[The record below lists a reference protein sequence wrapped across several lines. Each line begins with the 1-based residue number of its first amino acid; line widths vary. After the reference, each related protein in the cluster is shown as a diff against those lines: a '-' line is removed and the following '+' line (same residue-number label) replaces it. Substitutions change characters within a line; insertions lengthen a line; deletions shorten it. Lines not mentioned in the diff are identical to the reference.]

1 MEKNDIIVLGTGIK
15 EYVLLGLLLKYP
27 KIKKIMLNQEDIK
40 ICQIN
45 KNKFIGEDS
54 PSLTLSQLWSNF
66 NKGDKPPEQYGEDK
80 DWNID
85 LIPKIIM
92 TNSPLTKLLIITDV
106 SHYIEWKN
114 IEEVFVYQYDK
125 GGMFSSAKG
134 KIYKVP
140 SSQEDIVNSDLMGM
154 FEKNRCKKFYNFV
167 QNYNEKE
174 QNENNEININSTFN
188 DVIQYFGLE
197 INTVDFIG
205 HAIALYSNNNFI
217 ENKAI
222 NTIKKI
228 KFYFSCFET
237 KNKNIFY
244 TTPFLFPIW
253 GLQKIYK
260 NYDRQYYLY
269 DFRYINNC
277 NVEEIIYDENSKFK
291 GIKTDKGDYIYGSIL
306 LSEPSYMI
314 KFKKVQIKSRI
325 IRRICL
331 MNHPIPDTN
340 NCDSC
345 QIIIPQSQIGKKNDI
360 YILQLGYGHC
370 VCKKG
375 YYIIIISTFDDE
387 TEINSQLAPAM
398 EIIGSTLECL
408 DKVYTYY
415 EPIDKSFNDNIYISN
430 SLMPQSHF
438 ENDFDDIIDEFQ
450 KITETKLQFD
460 NVSTKSSV
468 EQYNHNYNS

>member
-1 MEKNDIIVLGTGIK
+1 M
-15 EYVLLGLLLKYP
+15 
-27 KIKKIMLNQEDIK
+27 
-40 ICQIN
+40 
-45 KNKFIGEDS
+45 
-54 PSLTLSQLWSNF
+54 
-66 NKGDKPPEQYGEDK
+66 
-80 DWNID
+80 
-85 LIPKIIM
+85 
-92 TNSPLTKLLIITDV
+92 
-106 SHYIEWKN
+106 
-114 IEEVFVYQYDK
+114 
-125 GGMFSSAKG
+125 
-134 KIYKVP
+134 
-140 SSQEDIVNSDLMGM
+140 
-154 FEKNRCKKFYNFV
+154 
-167 QNYNEKE
+167 
-174 QNENNEININSTFN
+174 
-188 DVIQYFGLE
+188 
-197 INTVDFIG
+197 
-205 HAIALYSNNNFI
+205 
-217 ENKAI
+217 
-222 NTIKKI
+222 
-228 KFYFSCFET
+228 
-237 KNKNIFY
+237 
-244 TTPFLFPIW
+244 
-253 GLQKIYK
+253 
-260 NYDRQYYLY
+260 Y

-375 YYIIIISTFDDE
+375 YYIIFISTFDDE